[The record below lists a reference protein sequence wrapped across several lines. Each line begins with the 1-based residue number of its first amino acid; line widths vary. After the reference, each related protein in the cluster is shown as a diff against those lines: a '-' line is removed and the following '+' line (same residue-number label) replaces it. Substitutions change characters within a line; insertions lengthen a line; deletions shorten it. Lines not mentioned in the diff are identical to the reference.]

1 MNTTTKISKSQN
13 SLRIYAFVIIGL
25 LVIQY
30 VLGMVTNMFVQFPD
44 TSDVGQL
51 WEFTRSQPP
60 SGTHMW
66 VGVLLV
72 LSAIIFVI
80 QSTIKKNR
88 NWIVSSLVGLVAI
101 MTAFYGGVMFVSSQV
116 DVYSMVMA
124 LAFIVAFLAYGW
136 GLYADRG

>member
-1 MNTTTKISKSQN
+1 MNTTTKISKSQ
-13 SLRIYAFVIIGL
+13 SGLRIYAFVIIGF

-30 VLGMVTNMFVQFPD
+30 ALGMVTNMFVQFPD

-51 WEFTRSQPP
+51 WEFTRSQLP
-60 SGTHMW
+60 SGVHMW

-80 QSTIKKNR
+80 QSAMKKNR
-88 NWIVSSLVGLVAI
+88 NWIVSSAIGLIAI
-101 MTAFYGGVMFVSSQV
+101 AAAFYGGVMFVSTQL
-116 DVYSMVMA
+116 DAYSMVMA
-124 LAFIVAFLAYGW
+124 LAFIIAFLAYGW

>member
-1 MNTTTKISKSQN
+1 MNTTTEISKTQN
-13 SLRIYAFVIIGL
+13 GLRNYAIVIIGL

-30 VLGMVTNMFVQFPD
+30 ALGMVTNMFVQFPD

-51 WEFTRSQPP
+51 WEFTRSQLP
-60 SGTHMW
+60 SGAHMW

-80 QSTIKKNR
+80 QSAIKKNR
-88 NWIVSSLVGLVAI
+88 SWIVSSVVGLVAI
-101 MTAFYGGVMFVSSQV
+101 MTAFYGGVMFVSSQI
-116 DVYSMVMA
+116 DAYSMVMA
-124 LAFIVAFLAYGW
+124 LAFIIAFVAYGW

>member
-1 MNTTTKISKSQN
+1 MNTTTKISKSQ
-13 SLRIYAFVIIGL
+13 SSSRIYAVVIIGL

-30 VLGMVTNMFVQFPD
+30 ALGMVTNMFIQFPE
-44 TSDVGQL
+44 TSDVVQL
-51 WEFTRSQPP
+51 WEFTRSQLP
-60 SGTHMW
+60 SGVHIW

-80 QSTIKKNR
+80 QSAIKKNR
-88 NWIVSSLVGLVAI
+88 SWIVSSVVGLVAI

-116 DVYSMVMA
+116 DAYSMVMA

>member
-13 SLRIYAFVIIGL
+13 GHRIYAFVIIGL

-30 VLGMVTNMFVQFPD
+30 ALGMVTNMFVQFPD

-51 WEFTRSQPP
+51 WEFTRSQLP
-60 SGTHMW
+60 SGAHMW

-80 QSTIKKNR
+80 QSAIKKNR
-88 NWIVSSLVGLVAI
+88 NWIVSSVVGLVAI

-116 DVYSMVMA
+116 DAYSMVMA